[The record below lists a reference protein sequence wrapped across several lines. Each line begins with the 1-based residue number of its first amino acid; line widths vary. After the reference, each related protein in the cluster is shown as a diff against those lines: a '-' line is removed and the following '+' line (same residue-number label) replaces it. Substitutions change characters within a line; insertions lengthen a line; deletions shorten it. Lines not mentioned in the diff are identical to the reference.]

1 MAHDSNSAAQSCC
14 AVVRHCALKLA
25 ASRAI
30 QGGWRLPLEFFS
42 VQSSAQWKVATRP
55 APPASAEV
63 RGHLLGFLAMVFS
76 WQGMH

>member
-55 APPASAEV
+55 AHPHQPKF
-63 RGHLLGFLAMVFS
+63 GGIS
-76 WQGMH
+76 WDS